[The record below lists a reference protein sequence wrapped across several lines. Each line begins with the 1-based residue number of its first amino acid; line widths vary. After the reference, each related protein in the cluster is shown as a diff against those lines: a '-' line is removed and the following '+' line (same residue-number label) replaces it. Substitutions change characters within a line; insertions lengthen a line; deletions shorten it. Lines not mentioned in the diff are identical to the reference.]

1 MEEVGEMEEL
11 LNPGG
16 IHRVLLSFNPLF
28 SLTLLNPEGN
38 RGRTRKG
45 ITFWTKGTLLN
56 ALW

>member
-1 MEEVGEMEEL
+1 MGDTKRL
-11 LNPGG
+11 LYPGML
-16 IHRVLLSFNPLF
+16 HRVLLSFNPLF